1 MDRPDLP
8 IEGVSDASGEL
19 VEAAI
24 RPVEIDGLGE
34 LDGMGWLGEIV
45 AQLEA
50 DPEQCWQALE
60 SLSTIDGDVRAPI
73 ITSLGAYRERPGV
86 RTLLRLLG
94 SSPDPTTRTAAR
106 LALADDEVA
115 GIENGPDEG
124 TEKNTGDGASANDTE
139 ALPAL
144 PILRDEA
151 ELAAFPGYSAGRI
164 VRSLVTALDGEGCGT
179 IVISVRDDDHR
190 RTAAFRCDVRLGIL
204 DVVGEVEPEHPYS
217 GGLIDEW
224 IERADGDYVPDVP
237 ELAVRLLGGCLG
249 LNGPAAPAGVRAW
262 VEGVVGPGGLP
273 PGLPA
278 IAPGPEDAVP
288 VEEMP
293 ARAEMVLDACPSWLD
308 RSALT
313 FELAEEIALREG
325 RSTPDPVRDAG
336 AYRYL
341 FEHSL
346 SRRLELYARMLLWM
360 AWVWHAS
367 GQSELARSAF
377 ALAAQL
383 ADEQYAVPSHPFT
396 MALATRS
403 LQAAQ
408 AELLSGDQ
416 PGARTDRAIS

>member
-1 MDRPDLP
+1 M
-8 IEGVSDASGEL
+8 
-19 VEAAI
+19 
-24 RPVEIDGLGE
+24 
-34 LDGMGWLGEIV
+34 
-45 AQLEA
+45 
-50 DPEQCWQALE
+50 
-60 SLSTIDGDVRAPI
+60 
-73 ITSLGAYRERPGV
+73 
-86 RTLLRLLG
+86 
-94 SSPDPTTRTAAR
+94 
-106 LALADDEVA
+106 
-115 GIENGPDEG
+115 
-124 TEKNTGDGASANDTE
+124 
-139 ALPAL
+139 
-144 PILRDEA
+144 
-151 ELAAFPGYSAGRI
+151 LAASSGALAGRI
-164 VRSLVTALDGEGCGT
+164 VRSIVTALDGEGRGT
-179 IVISVRDDDHR
+179 IVISVQDGDHR

-224 IERADGDYVPDVP
+224 IERADGDYVPVVP
-237 ELAVRLLGGCLG
+237 ELALRLLGGCLG
-249 LNGPAAPAGVRAW
+249 LSGPATPERVRDW
-262 VEGVVGPGGLP
+262 VEGVFGPGGLP

-278 IAPGPEDAVP
+278 IFPGKEDAVP

-325 RSTPDPVRDAG
+325 RSTPDAVRDAG

-360 AWVWHAS
+360 AWLWHAA

-377 ALAAQL
+377 ALGSQL

-408 AELLSGDQ
+408 AEPLL
-416 PGARTDRAIS
+416 RVDRATLQ